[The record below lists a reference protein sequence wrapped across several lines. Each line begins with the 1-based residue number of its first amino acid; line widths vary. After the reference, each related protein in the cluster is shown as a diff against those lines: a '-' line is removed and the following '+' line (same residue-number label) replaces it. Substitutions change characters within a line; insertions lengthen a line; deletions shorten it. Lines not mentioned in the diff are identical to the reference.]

1 MEPKDDKG
9 SIPVSQ
15 LELLFLAAISTTGFS
30 PQNSI
35 SDLEIAAAVINPIDT
50 MKKNA
55 CLPALFMGYLCHQ
68 QKRVST
74 ERLPTIHYLDFREDY
89 HAKSPLRDLTLRLP
103 NSSQDIKN

>member
-9 SIPVSQ
+9 SIPVFQ

-50 MKKNA
+50 MKKMRMFASFIYKSVMPSTKKSVNKTIA
-55 CLPALFMGYLCHQ
+55 NNSLF
-68 QKRVST
+68 RFSR
-74 ERLPTIHYLDFREDY
+74 RLSR
-89 HAKSPLRDLTLRLP
+89 
-103 NSSQDIKN
+103 